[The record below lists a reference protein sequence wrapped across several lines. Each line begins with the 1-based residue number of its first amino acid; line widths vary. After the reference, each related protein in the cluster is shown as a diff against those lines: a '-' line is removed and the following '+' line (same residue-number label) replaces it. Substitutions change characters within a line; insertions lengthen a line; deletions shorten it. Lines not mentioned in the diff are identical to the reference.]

1 MRQLRALRPEIERLI
16 GGSLILIFHTPAETE
31 RLYPEVSESYSG

>member
-1 MRQLRALRPEIERLI
+1 MPITRAQTPDRVSAV

-31 RLYPEVSESYSG
+31 RLYPELSESYSG